1 MLPEIT
7 LNDSS
12 LKLLLGIVGTL
23 FAISVVRL
31 FLLFRDNRRM
41 RRDIAV
47 MEKQSSSLH
56 NDLLAIK
63 HDSRSWRERMDRQFD
78 ATRADL
84 KTRLEQL
91 ERHQDKLLGSL
102 GERIQEQGGCVEKSC
117 QCAAAAATDE
127 VRAAPLPSEAAVPTL
142 PAIETLKAQGLEAE
156 VVALQEQLNAS
167 RQQCAALQRSLALSR
182 RRPAPQ
188 SHRGVAR
195 SKRG

>member
-47 MEKQSSSLH
+47 MEKQSSTLH

-63 HDSRSWRERMDRQFD
+63 HDSRSWREKMDRQFD
-78 ATRADL
+78 ATRADF

-102 GERIQEQGGCVEKSC
+102 GEKIQEKSGCAEQSC
-117 QCAAAAATDE
+117 QCAAAAADE
-127 VRAAPLPSEAAVPTL
+127 VRAAPVPSEAAVPTL
-142 PAIETLKAQGLEAE
+142 PAIETLKAQGLGAE
-156 VVALQEQLNAS
+156 VFALQEQLNAS

>member
-23 FAISVVRL
+23 FAVSVVRL

-47 MEKQSSSLH
+47 MEKQSSTLH

-63 HDSRSWRERMDRQFD
+63 HDSRSWREKMDRQFD

-102 GERIQEQGGCVEKSC
+102 GEKIQEKSGCAEQSC
-117 QCAAAAATDE
+117 QCAAAADE
-127 VRAAPLPSEAAVPTL
+127 VCAAPVPSEAAVPTL
-142 PAIETLKAQGLEAE
+142 PAIETLKAQGLGAE

>member
-23 FAISVVRL
+23 FAVSVVRL

-47 MEKQSSSLH
+47 MERQSSTLH

-63 HDSRSWRERMDRQFD
+63 HGSRSWREKMDRQFD

-102 GERIQEQGGCVEKSC
+102 GEKIQEKSGCAEQSC
-117 QCAAAAATDE
+117 QCTAAADE
-127 VRAAPLPSEAAVPTL
+127 VRAAPVPSEAAVPTL
-142 PAIETLKAQGLEAE
+142 PAIETLKAQGLGAE